1 MLVKQVTNNPKL
13 TKSDVSE
20 LEDQFFQDNIDAFAI
35 LKEELAYEPKEI
47 AKDFI
52 VTVVAGLAKL
62 AANLFPAVG
71 PVLKGVVTAAGAPV
85 TIGGAVSAGNR
96 FFKARAE
103 ILRKHPLA
111 LLYELQTA

>member
-13 TKSDVSE
+13 TKSDVTE

-52 VTVVAGLAKL
+52 VTVVAGFGGV
-62 AANLFPAVG
+62 AANPFSPGG
-71 PVLKGVVTAAGAPV
+71 PGLKGGVTAAGAPV
-85 TIGGAVSAGNR
+85 TVGGGVSAGNR
-96 FFKARAE
+96 GFS
-103 ILRKHPLA
+103 
-111 LLYELQTA
+111 